1 MKTGVK
7 IGLIIGG
14 ATLLI
19 GGTIFAVVKMT
30 KKDDENVGDGQS
42 NADWLIATIGDKNVK
57 GLYNLYVW
65 YRDNTSTSS
74 PMNSARWDLHTNHTV
89 GGDSSYDFTIEQNKA
104 MNEKGISDKDII
116 DAYEKIK

>member
-1 MKTGVK
+1 MEAGVK

-30 KKDDENVGDGQS
+30 KS
-42 NADWLIATIGDKNVK
+42 NADWLIATIGEKNVK
-57 GLYNLYVW
+57 GLYSLYVW
-65 YRDNTSTSS
+65 YRDNTSASS
-74 PMNSARWDLHTNHTV
+74 PMNSSRWDLYTNHKV

-104 MNEKGISDKDII
+104 MDEKGISNKDII